1 MALSGLRCPDGQPKT
16 RLRSGRR
23 RGTRQLLVISMV
35 AAALTA
41 GAVAP
46 VTAAERVNVE
56 RHWGQDRYE
65 TAAEIAEEFTTA
77 SSGVDTVIVASGLA
91 FADALAATPLARVRN
106 APILLTE
113 PDELPPATRDF
124 IDRNGIRNVIIAG
137 GTESVSDDVSVA
149 LGTLTRSTPERLE
162 GSSRFRTVA
171 RIAREVAAGG
181 IGDFCDDGRR
191 TVLLATG
198 ATFADALALSP
209 LAFAGPHPVLLTEP
223 DRLVGP
229 AQSFLDDFD
238 VEQVV
243 VAGGPAAIHESV
255 TDDIADRGIAVRR
268 FWGQDRFATAVEVA
282 EALTGRCF
290 EADEFGLADGWKFPD
305 AMVGGTI
312 LGQRKAPL
320 LLSEPLLPDAT
331 RQFLA
336 GSVPDADDVLV
347 TVLGGPAA
355 VAESAADE
363 AVGAL
368 RGDDRDCDP
377 FVDVPGA
384 PRDLT
389 IEPRDEGLVV
399 SWRPP
404 ESSRGSAPDSYTVR
418 YRAVGEADWQRLGD
432 VTSPLEIDGL
442 ANKTLYEVRVRALGS
457 GYGGWTPSGFATP
470 SNAAGVALYTA
481 TTDCVPA
488 ETT

>member
-1 MALSGLRCPDGQPKT
+1 MIAAV
-16 RLRSGRR
+16 
-23 RGTRQLLVISMV
+23 LV
-35 AAALTA
+35 A
-41 GAVAP
+41 GAVVP

-91 FADALAATPLARVRN
+91 FADALAATPLARVLN

-113 PDELPPATRDF
+113 PDELPVATRDF
-124 IDRNGIRNVIIAG
+124 IDRNGIRNVVIAG
-137 GTESVSDDVSVA
+137 GTESVSEDVSET

-162 GSSRFRTVA
+162 GSSRYRTVA

-229 AQSFLDDFD
+229 TLSFLDDFD

-255 TDDIADRGIAVRR
+255 TDDIADLGIQVRR
-268 FWGQDRFATAVEVA
+268 LWGRDRFATAAEVA
-282 EALTGRCF
+282 DALTGRCF
-290 EADEFGLADGWKFPD
+290 ESDEFGLADGWKFPD

-331 RQFLA
+331 RQFL
-336 GSVPDADDVLV
+336 GGPIPDAEDVVL

-355 VAESAADE
+355 VANAAVDE
-363 AVGAL
+363 AIAAL
-368 RGDDRDCDP
+368 RGEDRDCDP
-377 FVDVPGA
+377 SVDVPGA
-384 PRDLT
+384 PRDLV
-389 IEPRDEGLVV
+389 IEPRNGGLIVT
-399 SWRPP
+399 WEPP
-404 ESSRGSAPDSYTVR
+404 PLSDGSAPDSYTVR
-418 YRAVGEADWQRLGD
+418 YRAVGEADWALLGD
-432 VTSPLEIDGL
+432 VTSPLEINML
-442 ANKTLYEVRVRALGS
+442 ENSTLYEVRVRALGS
-457 GYGGWTPSGFATP
+457 GFGGWTPSGYATP
-470 SNAAGVALYTA
+470 SNAAKAAVFTS
-481 TTDCVPA
+481 TTVCEPVQSA
-488 ETT
+488 